1 MRIWTTTRTTIIA
14 LTLAFV
20 AVAGDTDSPAA
31 PNLPVS
37 AMYHLEDIYNR
48 LDTGAAG
55 AKRAGAFEEPTAGDF
70 AAGAPG
76 DSGPTLDDVMGAAP
90 AANGNAATAGDVLS
104 GKVFWGLDAGAWGQQ
119 TGTVPAGNALTGADG
134 SLTITITNGLY
145 TGLETATA
153 QDSDLTSGNIRS
165 GANIFGVA
173 GDSNVVNTSSG
184 DATAGDIA
192 TGKKA
197 WVDGAEITG
206 TASGGSGAAVE
217 KTGQTTSYAT
227 GDDGDL
233 ETGVVWPSPRFTDNS
248 DGTVTD
254 NLTGLIWLQDADA
267 GDGTETWAN
276 ALSICNSLATGQQG
290 LSDGSS
296 AGDWRLP
303 TDERTAQLDRRR
315 ERRSGVA
322 HGAPVQRRAVV
333 ELLVQ
338 YYVRG
343 LYRLRVDV
351 DVRLR
356 HVVADRQ
363 VQHALC
369 VAGPR
374 RRMMI
379 RPFDP
384 LNASTLWGSRGL
396 APWSREAP
404 DF

>member
-1 MRIWTTTRTTIIA
+1 MQNLTRRGTPFTGIIVLVLA
-14 LTLAFV
+14 LGA
-20 AVAGDTDSPAA
+20 AAGDTDSPAA
-31 PNLPVS
+31 PSDPAS
-37 AMYHLEDIYNR
+37 AMYRLEDIYNR

-70 AAGAPG
+70 AAAGGPG

-104 GKVFWGLDAGAWGQQ
+104 GKVFWGLGALVWGQQ

-134 SLTITITNGLY
+134 SLTITITDGLY
-145 TGLETATA
+145 TGSKTATA

-206 TASGGSGAAVE
+206 TAGGGSGAAVE

-254 NLTGLIWLQDADA
+254 NLTGLIWLKDADA
-267 GDGTETWAN
+267 GDGTETWAD
-276 ALSICNSLATGQQG
+276 ALNICNSLATGQQG

-303 TDERTAQLDRRR
+303 TVKELHSLIDFGNVLPALPTGHPF
-315 ERRSGVA
+315 SGVQSSRYLSSTASADSTA
-322 HGAPVQRRAVV
+322 HAWGVDVGNGGVYPSTKTNT
-333 ELLVQ
+333 
-338 YYVRG
+338 YYVWPVRG
-343 LYRLRVDV
+343 
-351 DVRLR
+351 
-356 HVVADRQ
+356 
-363 VQHALC
+363 
-369 VAGPR
+369 G
-374 RRMMI
+374 
-379 RPFDP
+379 
-384 LNASTLWGSRGL
+384 
-396 APWSREAP
+396 E
-404 DF
+404 

>member
-31 PNLPVS
+31 PSNPAS

-119 TGTVPAGNALTGADG
+119 TGTVPA
-134 SLTITITNGLY
+134 
-145 TGLETATA
+145 
-153 QDSDLTSGNIRS
+153 
-165 GANIFGVA
+165 
-173 GDSNVVNTSSG
+173 
-184 DATAGDIA
+184 
-192 TGKKA
+192 
-197 WVDGAEITG
+197 
-206 TASGGSGAAVE
+206 ASGGSGAAVE

-254 NLTGLIWLQDADA
+254 NLTGLIWLKDADA
-267 GDGTETWAN
+267 GDGPATWAN

-303 TDERTAQLDRRR
+303 TVKELHSLIDVGNFDPALPTGHPF
-315 ERRSGVA
+315 SGVQSSFYWSSTTNA
-322 HGAPVQRRAVV
+322 GNAANAFSVYVNYGSVSYGTGKSNAFYVWP
-333 ELLVQ
+333 
-338 YYVRG
+338 VRG
-343 LYRLRVDV
+343 
-351 DVRLR
+351 
-356 HVVADRQ
+356 
-363 VQHALC
+363 
-369 VAGPR
+369 G
-374 RRMMI
+374 
-379 RPFDP
+379 
-384 LNASTLWGSRGL
+384 
-396 APWSREAP
+396 E
-404 DF
+404 